1 MPVEDVKC
9 RSCGE
14 SGLELILDLGLS
26 PLADRFLSAE
36 QLQQP
41 EPRYPLEVA
50 FCPACSLVQILKTV
64 DPDELFCDQYPY
76 YSSFIPAL
84 LAHSRQ
90 NVEELIRTRNLD
102 GSSLVIELASNDG
115 YLLKNYVAAG
125 VPCLGI
131 DPAEGPARAA
141 VTAGVPTLCEF
152 FTVELAEKLRGEG
165 KTADIVH
172 ANNVL
177 AHVADTNAFVKG
189 IATLLKDDGTA
200 VIEFPWVKDLIDHN
214 EFDTI
219 YHEHLCYFSVTAA
232 DKLMRRHGLYL
243 NDIRRLSIHGGSL
256 RLYVQKFED
265 VGPAVRDM
273 LADEHKAGV
282 NGLSYYRNFARGVE
296 ALKTA
301 LLDLL
306 KRARSEGKT
315 IVAYGAAAK
324 GTTLINYV
332 GIGKD
337 LVDYV
342 VDRNTHKHGRHMP
355 GQHIPICNTE
365 KLLED
370 MPDLVLLLAWNFA
383 EEILEQ
389 QAEYRKRGGRFIIPV
404 PEPKIV

>member
-115 YLLKNYVAAG
+115 YLLKNYVDSAI
-125 VPCLGI
+125 PCLGI

-219 YHEHLCYFSVTAA
+219 YHEHLCYFSVTAV

-243 NDIRRLSIHGGSL
+243 N
-256 RLYVQKFED
+256 Q
-265 VGPAVRDM
+265 
-273 LADEHKAGV
+273 
-282 NGLSYYRNFARGVE
+282 
-296 ALKTA
+296 
-301 LLDLL
+301 
-306 KRARSEGKT
+306 
-315 IVAYGAAAK
+315 GA
-324 GTTLINYV
+324 
-332 GIGKD
+332 
-337 LVDYV
+337 
-342 VDRNTHKHGRHMP
+342 
-355 GQHIPICNTE
+355 
-365 KLLED
+365 
-370 MPDLVLLLAWNFA
+370 
-383 EEILEQ
+383 
-389 QAEYRKRGGRFIIPV
+389 
-404 PEPKIV
+404 